1 MKAVLLVGGL
11 GTRLRSAVPSIPK
24 ALACVGSKSFL
35 ELLIQQLHSQGFN
48 RLVMC
53 TGYLADQIENQFGI
67 GHDWA
72 VTIEYSRETKSLGTA
87 GAIKLAAQYLRECP
101 DFLVMNGDSFM
112 EIDLH
117 DLLRFHRAHGGL
129 ISIAVVEVEDAS
141 RYGTV
146 RLNSGNKVT
155 RFLEKTG
162 EHTAGLINAGIYVF
176 SEAVLHHI
184 PEGPVSLE
192 KAVFPHLIEH
202 GIYAFK
208 QDGFFIDIGTPE
220 DYSRAQGLRGL
231 FDHSRFAQRIT
242 DSQYAT
248 AVDRQSD
255 D

>member
-1 MKAVLLVGGL
+1 MAATARDDDSPVVRSEESMKAVLLVGGL

-162 EHTAGLINAGIYVF
+162 EHVVNRSRPNLVTLG
-176 SEAVLHHI
+176 SWM
-184 PEGPVSLE
+184 
-192 KAVFPHLIEH
+192 KAVAHDVL
-202 GIYAFK
+202 GNRT
-208 QDGFFIDIGTPE
+208 IGRQE
-220 DYSRAQGLRGL
+220 FRADVLVENMLPVMER
-231 FDHSRFAQRIT
+231 
-242 DSQYAT
+242 
-248 AVDRQSD
+248 
-255 D
+255 